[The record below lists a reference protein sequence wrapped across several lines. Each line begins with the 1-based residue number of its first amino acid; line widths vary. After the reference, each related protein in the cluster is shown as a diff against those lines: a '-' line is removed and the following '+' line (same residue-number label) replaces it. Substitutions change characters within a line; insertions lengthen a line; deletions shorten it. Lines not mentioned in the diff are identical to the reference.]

1 MATEVFHIPPGTVPL
16 DTQVAGHT
24 WGENSVGLLKLKED
38 ASVLKPLGKPEC
50 GAREIAFY
58 ETVEESDITMISEL
72 KNFIAEYKGNMKINI
87 NERELDFIK
96 LADLT
101 HNMVEPCIMD
111 IKVGKRTWDP
121 LATPEKISVEKE
133 KYAACKNN
141 LGLCIPG
148 FQIHSITEKGKLKR
162 FSKDYGKKL
171 TPHTFKETLRLFL
184 NFDAGICQPLVDDI
198 LRQLKLILKWSKTQ
212 TSLKLYSS
220 SILLVYDSKRLK
232 QYLEDGLAKNFR
244 TNNSIPIQ
252 DILPSHV
259 NNKIK
264 HDFICNGFNEK
275 NDNEDEQ
282 ESYKNGFK
290 AQNKIDVITN
300 ISKEN
305 GYHLNYSDEEDDDD
319 KNSISKLK
327 IENDENNLNFWSHV
341 KMIDF
346 AHAFFNDTDDTTL
359 DANYLF
365 GIENLVQI
373 FEEFSKEANNI

>member
-1 MATEVFHIPPGTVPL
+1 MGSVS
-16 DTQVAGHT
+16 DTR
-24 WGENSVGLLKLKED
+24 K
-38 ASVLKPLGKPEC
+38 
-50 GAREIAFY
+50 
-58 ETVEESDITMISEL
+58 
-72 KNFIAEYKGNMKINI
+72 
-87 NERELDFIK
+87 
-96 LADLT
+96 
-101 HNMVEPCIMD
+101 
-111 IKVGKRTWDP
+111 
-121 LATPEKISVEKE
+121 KISVEKE